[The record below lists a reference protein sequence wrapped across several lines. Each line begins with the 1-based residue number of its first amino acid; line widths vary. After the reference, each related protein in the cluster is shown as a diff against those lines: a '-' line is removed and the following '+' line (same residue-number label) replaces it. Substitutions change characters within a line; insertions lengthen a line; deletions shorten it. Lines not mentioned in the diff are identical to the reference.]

1 MNKQELASRIWESAN
16 NMRSKIEANEYKDYI
31 LGFIFYKFLSD
42 QVEQFML
49 NNDAEP
55 EDLPDALVETDT
67 DTVAL
72 VRNNLGYFL
81 TYENLYSTWRDM
93 GNDFSIAHVRE
104 GLATFKRNIAPE
116 RKHVFDGILNTLD
129 TGLSKLGTTDAART
143 SAIKKLLDLI
153 DDIPT
158 DGKQGY
164 DVLGYIYEYLIEKFA
179 ANAGKKAGEF
189 YTPHEVSLIMSNIV
203 ADHLKGRDEI
213 QIYDPTSGSGSLLLN
228 IGHAVAKRM
237 GDPDRIKYF
246 AQELRENTYNL
257 TRMNLVMRGVKADNI
272 VARNGD
278 SLAHD
283 WPMFDEAD
291 PVQTYQPLYV
301 DAVVSNP
308 PYSQKWEPE
317 GNEADPRF
325 ARFGLAPKTKA
336 DYAFLLHELFH
347 VKPDGIL
354 TIVLPHGVLFRGGSE
369 GEIRRNLVEANHID
383 AIIGLPSNIFYGTGI
398 ATIIMVLK
406 QERDRDDVLFIDASQ
421 GFIKQGKYNHLRA
434 RDIQRIVDAVHN
446 RVDVP
451 HFARVVTRDEIR
463 ANGHNLNIPRYV
475 SATLP
480 PESIDLYATMYGGI
494 PTSEIDTLEH
504 YWTAMPGLR
513 EALFTERAEGYA
525 ELKTTNLRETINQ
538 HPAAQALRNQI
549 DAALS
554 DLPEKLHALLVDG
567 AATVPITTTEDHLKA
582 DLFDRLDPVPL
593 VDAYEGY
600 QVLHDSWV
608 KTAGDLE
615 VIQTEGLDAVR
626 VNDPITEMKTRK
638 GKKEEVQV
646 GWEGR
651 IAPYE
656 LVQALYLPQLKD
668 QITQL
673 GRDEDTVVSEL
684 TQLIE
689 GLSEED
695 KTDLA
700 EVLNEKQDA
709 FATAALKKAIK
720 ELPKLPKGETWPEG
734 STEAAMLSAKALI
747 AQRDKLKKNLKA
759 AQEQLEKDTH
769 ATIET
774 LTDVQVDEVLTAKWI
789 DALMDDLREIPG
801 HVLAGLSARVQ
812 ALHDKY
818 AVALTD
824 LDVQI
829 RETEQELAG
838 LLSGLTG
845 NAADMQAVAAL
856 QELLGGGRDA

>member
-1 MNKQELASRIWESAN
+1 
-16 NMRSKIEANEYKDYI
+16 
-31 LGFIFYKFLSD
+31 
-42 QVEQFML
+42 ML

-93 GNDFSIAHVRE
+93 GNDFSIAHVRD

-116 RKHVFDGILNTLD
+116 HKHVFEGILNTLD
-129 TGLSKLGTTDAART
+129 TSLSKLGTTDAART

-203 ADHLKGRDEI
+203 ADHLKDRDEI

-283 WPMFDEAD
+283 WPMFDEFD

-301 DAVVSNP
+301 DAVVSDP

-354 TIVLPHGVLFRGGSE
+354 TIVLPHGVLFRGSSE
-369 GEIRRNLVEANHID
+369 ADIRRNLIEANHID

-434 RDIQRIVDAVHN
+434 RDIQRIVDAVRN

-451 HFARVVTRDEIR
+451 HFAKVVTRDEIR
-463 ANGHNLNIPRYV
+463 ANDHNLNIPRYV

-480 PESIDLYATMYGGI
+480 PESVDLYATMHGGI
-494 PTSEIDTLEH
+494 PTSEIAALEH
-504 YWTAMPGLR
+504 YWTALPGLR
-513 EALFTERAEGYA
+513 EALFTEKVEGYA
-525 ELKTTNLRETINQ
+525 ELKTANLRETIDK
-538 HPAAQALRNQI
+538 HPAAQALRNQV

-567 AATVPITTTEDHLKA
+567 AATVPITTTEDQLKA

-615 VIQTEGLDAVR
+615 VIRTEGFDALR
-626 VNDPITEMKTRK
+626 VNHPVMEWKTK
-638 GKKEEVQV
+638 EKKKVYVQI
-646 GWEGR
+646 GWDGR
-651 IAPYE
+651 VAPNE
-656 LVQALYLPQLKD
+656 LVQTFYLAQQKD
-668 QITQL
+668 QVTQL
-673 GRDEDTVVSEL
+673 SRDVDTAVSEL
-684 TQLIE
+684 TQLVE
-689 GLSEED
+689 GLSEVD
-695 KTDLA
+695 KTDLT
-700 EVLNEKQDA
+700 EILNDKQDA
-709 FATAALKKAIK
+709 FKKTELNKAIK
-720 ELPKLPKGETWPEG
+720 DLPKLAKGETWPED

-759 AQEQLEKDTH
+759 AQEQLEKDTY
-769 ATIET
+769 ATIEA
-774 LTDVQVDEVLTAKWI
+774 LTEAQVDEVLTAKWI
-789 DALMDDLREIPG
+789 TSLMDDLREIPG
-801 HVLAGLSARVQ
+801 HVLAGLAGRVQ

-824 LDVQI
+824 LDVKI

>member
-1 MNKQELASRIWESAN
+1 
-16 NMRSKIEANEYKDYI
+16 
-31 LGFIFYKFLSD
+31 
-42 QVEQFML
+42 ML

-55 EDLPDALVETDT
+55 EDLPDTLVETDT

-81 TYENLYSTWRDM
+81 TYENLYSTWRDLD
-93 GNDFSIAHVRE
+93 NDFSIAHVRE

-129 TGLSKLGTTDAART
+129 TSLSKLGTTDAART

-283 WPMFDEAD
+283 WPMFDEFD

-301 DAVVSNP
+301 DAVVSDP

-354 TIVLPHGVLFRGGSE
+354 TIVLPHGVLFRGSSE
-369 GEIRRNLVEANHID
+369 ADIRRNLIEANHID

-434 RDIQRIVDAVHN
+434 RDIQRIVDAVRN

-451 HFARVVTRDEIR
+451 HFAKVVTRDEIR
-463 ANGHNLNIPRYV
+463 ANDHNLNIPRYV

-480 PESIDLYATMYGGI
+480 PESVDLYATMHGGI
-494 PTSEIDTLEH
+494 PTSEIAALEH
-504 YWTAMPGLR
+504 YWTALPGLR
-513 EALFTERAEGYA
+513 EALFTEKVEGYA
-525 ELKTTNLRETINQ
+525 ELKTANLRETIDK
-538 HPAAQALRNQI
+538 HPAAQALRNQV

-567 AATVPITTTEDHLKA
+567 AATVPITTTEDQLKA

-615 VIQTEGLDAVR
+615 VIQTEGFDALR
-626 VNDPITEMKTRK
+626 VNHPVMEWKTK
-638 GKKEEVQV
+638 EKKKVYVQI
-646 GWEGR
+646 GWDGR
-651 IAPYE
+651 VAPNE
-656 LVQALYLPQLKD
+656 LVQTFYLAQQKD
-668 QITQL
+668 QVTQL
-673 GRDEDTVVSEL
+673 SRDVDTAVSEL
-684 TQLIE
+684 TQLVE
-689 GLSEED
+689 DLSEDD

-700 EVLNEKQDA
+700 EVLNDKQDA
-709 FATAALKKAIK
+709 FKKTELNKAIK
-720 ELPKLPKGETWPEG
+720 DLPKLAKGETWPED

-759 AQEQLEKDTH
+759 AQEQLEKDTY
-769 ATIET
+769 ATIEA
-774 LTDVQVDEVLTAKWI
+774 LTEAQVDEVLTAKWI
-789 DALMDDLREIPG
+789 TSLMDDLREIPG
-801 HVLAGLSARVQ
+801 HVLAGLAGRVQ

-824 LDVQI
+824 LDVKI

-856 QELLGGGRDA
+856 

>member
-1 MNKQELASRIWESAN
+1 
-16 NMRSKIEANEYKDYI
+16 
-31 LGFIFYKFLSD
+31 
-42 QVEQFML
+42 ML

-93 GNDFSIAHVRE
+93 GNDFSIAHVRD

-116 RKHVFDGILNTLD
+116 HKHVFEGILNTLD
-129 TGLSKLGTTDAART
+129 TSLSKLGTTDAART

-203 ADHLKGRDEI
+203 ADHLKDRDEI

-283 WPMFDEAD
+283 WPMFDEFD

-301 DAVVSNP
+301 DAVVSDP

-317 GNEADPRF
+317 DNEADPRF

-354 TIVLPHGVLFRGGSE
+354 TIVLPHGVLFRGSSE
-369 GEIRRNLVEANHID
+369 ADIRRNLIEANHID

-434 RDIQRIVDAVHN
+434 RDIQRIVDAVRN

-451 HFARVVTRDEIR
+451 HFAKVVTRDEIR
-463 ANGHNLNIPRYV
+463 ANDHNLNIPRYV

-480 PESIDLYATMYGGI
+480 PESVDLYATMHGGI
-494 PTSEIDTLEH
+494 PTSEIAALEH
-504 YWTAMPGLR
+504 YWTALPGLR
-513 EALFTERAEGYA
+513 EALFTEKVEGYA
-525 ELKTTNLRETINQ
+525 ELKTANLRETIDK
-538 HPAAQALRNQI
+538 HPAAQALRNQV

-567 AATVPITTTEDHLKA
+567 AATVPITTTEDQLKA

-615 VIQTEGLDAVR
+615 VIQTEGFDALR
-626 VNDPITEMKTRK
+626 VNHPVMEWKTK
-638 GKKEEVQV
+638 EKKKVYVQI
-646 GWEGR
+646 GWDGR
-651 IAPYE
+651 VAPNE
-656 LVQALYLPQLKD
+656 LVQTFYLAQQKD
-668 QITQL
+668 QVTQL
-673 GRDEDTVVSEL
+673 SRDVDTAVSEL
-684 TQLIE
+684 TQLVE
-689 GLSEED
+689 GLSEVD
-695 KTDLA
+695 KTDLT
-700 EVLNEKQDA
+700 EILNDKQDA
-709 FATAALKKAIK
+709 FKKTELNKAIK
-720 ELPKLPKGETWPEG
+720 DLPKLAKGETWPED

-759 AQEQLEKDTH
+759 AQEQLEKDTY
-769 ATIET
+769 ATIEA
-774 LTDVQVDEVLTAKWI
+774 LTEAQVDEVLTAKWI
-789 DALMDDLREIPG
+789 TSLMDDLREIPG
-801 HVLAGLSARVQ
+801 HVLAGLAGRVQ

-824 LDVQI
+824 LDVKI

>member
-1 MNKQELASRIWESAN
+1 
-16 NMRSKIEANEYKDYI
+16 
-31 LGFIFYKFLSD
+31 
-42 QVEQFML
+42 ML

-93 GNDFSIAHVRE
+93 GNDFSIAHVRD

-116 RKHVFDGILNTLD
+116 HKHVFEGILNTLD
-129 TGLSKLGTTDAART
+129 TSLSKQGTTDAART

-164 DVLGYIYEYLIEKFA
+164 DVLGYIYEYLIERFA

-203 ADHLKGRDEI
+203 ADHLKDRDEI

-283 WPMFDEAD
+283 WPMFDEFD

-301 DAVVSNP
+301 DAVVSDP

-354 TIVLPHGVLFRGGSE
+354 TIVLPHGVLFRGSSE
-369 GEIRRNLVEANHID
+369 ADIRRNLIEANHID

-434 RDIQRIVDAVHN
+434 RDIQRIVDAVRN

-451 HFARVVTRDEIR
+451 HFAKVVTRDEIR
-463 ANGHNLNIPRYV
+463 ANDHNLNIPRYV

-480 PESIDLYATMYGGI
+480 PESVDLYATMHGGI
-494 PTSEIDTLEH
+494 PTSEIAALEH
-504 YWTAMPGLR
+504 YWTALPGLR
-513 EALFTERAEGYA
+513 EALFTEKVEGYA
-525 ELKTTNLRETINQ
+525 ELKTANLRETIDK
-538 HPAAQALRNQI
+538 HPAAQALRNQV

-567 AATVPITTTEDHLKA
+567 AATVPITTTEDQLKA

-615 VIQTEGLDAVR
+615 VIQTEGFDALR
-626 VNDPITEMKTRK
+626 VNHPVMEWKTK
-638 GKKEEVQV
+638 EKKKVYVQI
-646 GWEGR
+646 GWDGR
-651 IAPYE
+651 VAPNE
-656 LVQALYLPQLKD
+656 LVQTFYLAQQKD
-668 QITQL
+668 QVTQL
-673 GRDEDTVVSEL
+673 SRDVDTAVSEL
-684 TQLIE
+684 TQLVE
-689 GLSEED
+689 GLSEVD
-695 KTDLA
+695 KTDLT
-700 EVLNEKQDA
+700 EILNDKQDA
-709 FATAALKKAIK
+709 FKKTELNKAIK
-720 ELPKLPKGETWPEG
+720 DLPKLAKGETWPED

-759 AQEQLEKDTH
+759 AQEQLEKDTY
-769 ATIET
+769 ATIEA
-774 LTDVQVDEVLTAKWI
+774 LTEAQVDEVLTAKWI
-789 DALMDDLREIPG
+789 TSLMDDLREIPG
-801 HVLAGLSARVQ
+801 HVLAGLAGRVQ

-824 LDVQI
+824 LDVKI

>member
-1 MNKQELASRIWESAN
+1 
-16 NMRSKIEANEYKDYI
+16 MRSKIEANEYKDYI

-55 EDLPDALVETDT
+55 EDLPDTLVETDT

-81 TYENLYSTWRDM
+81 TYENLYSTWRDLD
-93 GNDFSIAHVRE
+93 NDFSIAHVRE

-129 TGLSKLGTTDAART
+129 TSLSKLGTTDAART

-203 ADHLKGRDEI
+203 ADHLKDRDEI

-291 PVQTYQPLYV
+291 PVQTYKPLYV

-336 DYAFLLHELFH
+336 DYAFMLHELFH

-354 TIVLPHGVLFRGGSE
+354 TVVLPHGVLFRGGSE
-369 GEIRRNLVEANHID
+369 ADIRRNLIEANHID

-398 ATIIMVLK
+398 ATVIMVLK

-463 ANGHNLNIPRYV
+463 ANDHNLNIPRYV

-480 PESIDLYATMYGGI
+480 PESVDLYATMHGGI

-504 YWTAMPGLR
+504 YWTALPGLR
-513 EALFTERAEGYA
+513 EALFTEKTEGYA
-525 ELKTTNLRETINQ
+525 ELKTTNLRETIDQ
-538 HPAAQALRNQI
+538 HPAAQALRDQVG
-549 DAALS
+549 AVLS

-567 AATVPITTTEDHLKA
+567 AATVPITTTEDQLKA
-582 DLFDRLDPVPL
+582 NLFDRLDRVPL

-615 VIQTEGLDAVR
+615 IIQTEGLDAVR
-626 VNDPITEMKTRK
+626 VNDPVMEWKTK
-638 GKKEEVQV
+638 EKK
-646 GWEGR
+646 
-651 IAPYE
+651 
-656 LVQALYLPQLKD
+656 
-668 QITQL
+668 
-673 GRDEDTVVSEL
+673 
-684 TQLIE
+684 
-689 GLSEED
+689 
-695 KTDLA
+695 
-700 EVLNEKQDA
+700 
-709 FATAALKKAIK
+709 
-720 ELPKLPKGETWPEG
+720 
-734 STEAAMLSAKALI
+734 
-747 AQRDKLKKNLKA
+747 
-759 AQEQLEKDTH
+759 
-769 ATIET
+769 
-774 LTDVQVDEVLTAKWI
+774 
-789 DALMDDLREIPG
+789 
-801 HVLAGLSARVQ
+801 
-812 ALHDKY
+812 
-818 AVALTD
+818 
-824 LDVQI
+824 
-829 RETEQELAG
+829 
-838 LLSGLTG
+838 
-845 NAADMQAVAAL
+845 
-856 QELLGGGRDA
+856 

>member
-93 GNDFSIAHVRE
+93 GNDFSIAHVRD

-283 WPMFDEAD
+283 WPMFDESD

-769 ATIET
+769 ATIEA
-774 LTDVQVDEVLTAKWI
+774 LTDAQVDEVLTAKWI
-789 DALMDDLREIPG
+789 TALMDDLREIPG
-801 HVLAGLSARVQ
+801 HVLAGLASRVQ

-845 NAADMQAVAAL
+845 NAADMQAVAVL

>member
-1 MNKQELASRIWESAN
+1 M
-16 NMRSKIEANEYKDYI
+16 EAQDYKDYI

-93 GNDFSIAHVRE
+93 GNDFSIAHVRD

-116 RKHVFDGILNTLD
+116 HKHVFEGILNTLD
-129 TGLSKLGTTDAART
+129 TSLSKLGTTDAART

-203 ADHLKGRDEI
+203 ADHLKDRDEI

-283 WPMFDEAD
+283 WPMFDEFD

-301 DAVVSNP
+301 DAVVSDP

-354 TIVLPHGVLFRGGSE
+354 TIVLPHGVLFRGSSE
-369 GEIRRNLVEANHID
+369 ADIRRNLIEANRID

-434 RDIQRIVDAVHN
+434 RDIQRIVDAVRN

-451 HFARVVTRDEIR
+451 HFAKVVTRDEIR
-463 ANGHNLNIPRYV
+463 ANDHNLNIPRYV

-480 PESIDLYATMYGGI
+480 PESVDLYATMHGGI
-494 PTSEIDTLEH
+494 PTSEIAALEH
-504 YWTAMPGLR
+504 YWTALPGLR
-513 EALFTERAEGYA
+513 EALFTEKVEGYA
-525 ELKTTNLRETINQ
+525 ELKTANLRETIDK
-538 HPAAQALRNQI
+538 HPAAQALRNQV

-567 AATVPITTTEDHLKA
+567 AATVPITTTEDQLKA

-615 VIQTEGLDAVR
+615 VIQTEGFDALR
-626 VNDPITEMKTRK
+626 VNHPVMEWKTK
-638 GKKEEVQV
+638 EKKKVYVQI
-646 GWEGR
+646 GWDGR
-651 IAPYE
+651 VAPNE
-656 LVQALYLPQLKD
+656 LVQTFYLAQQKD
-668 QITQL
+668 QVTQL
-673 GRDEDTVVSEL
+673 SRDVDTAVSEL
-684 TQLIE
+684 TQLVE
-689 GLSEED
+689 GLSEVD
-695 KTDLA
+695 KTDLT
-700 EVLNEKQDA
+700 EILNDKQDA
-709 FATAALKKAIK
+709 FKKTELNKAIK
-720 ELPKLPKGETWPEG
+720 DLPKLAKGETWPED

-759 AQEQLEKDTH
+759 AQEQLEKDTY
-769 ATIET
+769 ATIEA
-774 LTDVQVDEVLTAKWI
+774 LTEAQVDEVLTAKWI
-789 DALMDDLREIPG
+789 TSLMDDLREIPG
-801 HVLAGLSARVQ
+801 HVLAGLAGRVQ

-824 LDVQI
+824 LDVKI

>member
-1 MNKQELASRIWESAN
+1 
-16 NMRSKIEANEYKDYI
+16 MRSKIEANEYKDYI

-55 EDLPDALVETDT
+55 EDLPDTLVETDT

-81 TYENLYSTWRDM
+81 TYENLYSTWRDLD
-93 GNDFSIAHVRE
+93 NDFSIAHVRE

-129 TGLSKLGTTDAART
+129 TSLSKLGTTDAART

-291 PVQTYQPLYV
+291 PVQTYKPLYV

-336 DYAFLLHELFH
+336 DYAFMLHELFH

-354 TIVLPHGVLFRGGSE
+354 TVVLPHGVLFRGGSE
-369 GEIRRNLVEANHID
+369 ADIRRNLIEANHID

-398 ATIIMVLK
+398 ATVIMVLK

-463 ANGHNLNIPRYV
+463 ANDHNLNIPRYV

-480 PESIDLYATMYGGI
+480 PESVDLYATMHGGI

-504 YWTAMPGLR
+504 YWTALPGLR
-513 EALFTERAEGYA
+513 EALFTEKTEGYA
-525 ELKTTNLRETINQ
+525 ELKTTNLRETIDQ
-538 HPAAQALRNQI
+538 HPAAQALRDQVG
-549 DAALS
+549 AVLS

-567 AATVPITTTEDHLKA
+567 AATVPITTTEDQLKA
-582 DLFDRLDPVPL
+582 NLFDRLDRVPL

-615 VIQTEGLDAVR
+615 IIQTEGLDAVR
-626 VNDPITEMKTRK
+626 VNDPVMEWKTK
-638 GKKEEVQV
+638 EKKKVYVQV
-646 GWEGR
+646 GWDGR
-651 IAPYE
+651 VTPNE
-656 LVQALYLPQLKD
+656 LVQTFYLPQQKD
-668 QITQL
+668 QVTQL
-673 GRDEDTVVSEL
+673 SRDVDTAVSEL
-684 TQLIE
+684 TQLVE
-689 GLSEED
+689 DLSEDD

-700 EVLNEKQDA
+700 EVLNDKQDA
-709 FATAALKKAIK
+709 FKKTELNKAIK
-720 ELPKLPKGETWPEG
+720 DLPKLAKGETWPEG

-747 AQRDKLKKNLKA
+747 AQRDQLKKNLKT

-769 ATIET
+769 ATIEA

-789 DALMDDLREIPG
+789 TALMGDLREIPG

-824 LDVQI
+824 LDVQV

-845 NAADMQAVAAL
+845 NAADMQALAAL

>member
-1 MNKQELASRIWESAN
+1 
-16 NMRSKIEANEYKDYI
+16 MRSKIEANEYKDYI

-55 EDLPDALVETDT
+55 EDLPDTLVETDT

-93 GNDFSIAHVRE
+93 GNDFSIAHVRD

-116 RKHVFDGILNTLD
+116 HKHVFEGILNTLD
-129 TGLSKLGTTDAART
+129 TSLSKLGTTDAART

-203 ADHLKGRDEI
+203 ADHLKDRDEI

-283 WPMFDEAD
+283 WPMFDEFD

-301 DAVVSNP
+301 DAVVSDP

-354 TIVLPHGVLFRGGSE
+354 TIVLPHGVLFRGSSE
-369 GEIRRNLVEANHID
+369 ADIRRNLIEANHID

-434 RDIQRIVDAVHN
+434 RDIQRIVDAVRN

-451 HFARVVTRDEIR
+451 HFAKVVTRDEIR
-463 ANGHNLNIPRYV
+463 ANDHNLNIPRYV

-480 PESIDLYATMYGGI
+480 PESVDLYATMHGGI
-494 PTSEIDTLEH
+494 PTSEIAALEH
-504 YWTAMPGLR
+504 YWTALPGLR
-513 EALFTERAEGYA
+513 EALFTEKVEGYA
-525 ELKTTNLRETINQ
+525 ELKTANLRETIDK
-538 HPAAQALRNQI
+538 HPAAQALRNQV

-567 AATVPITTTEDHLKA
+567 AATVPITTTEDQLKA

-615 VIQTEGLDAVR
+615 VIQTEGFDALR
-626 VNDPITEMKTRK
+626 VNHPVMEWKTK
-638 GKKEEVQV
+638 EKKKVYVQI
-646 GWEGR
+646 GWDGR
-651 IAPYE
+651 VAPNE
-656 LVQALYLPQLKD
+656 LVQTFYLAQQKD
-668 QITQL
+668 QVTQL
-673 GRDEDTVVSEL
+673 SRDVDTAVSEL
-684 TQLIE
+684 TQLVE
-689 GLSEED
+689 DLSEDD

-700 EVLNEKQDA
+700 EVLNDKQDA
-709 FATAALKKAIK
+709 FKKTELNKAIK
-720 ELPKLPKGETWPEG
+720 DLPKLAKGETWPED

-759 AQEQLEKDTH
+759 AQEQLEKDTY
-769 ATIET
+769 ATIEA
-774 LTDVQVDEVLTAKWI
+774 LTEAQVDEVLTAKWI
-789 DALMDDLREIPG
+789 TSLMDDLREIPG
-801 HVLAGLSARVQ
+801 HVLAGLAGRVQ

-824 LDVQI
+824 LDVKI

>member
-1 MNKQELASRIWESAN
+1 
-16 NMRSKIEANEYKDYI
+16 
-31 LGFIFYKFLSD
+31 
-42 QVEQFML
+42 ML

-93 GNDFSIAHVRE
+93 GNDFSIAHVRD
-104 GLATFKRNIAPE
+104 GLATFKRNIARE
-116 RKHVFDGILNTLD
+116 HKHVFEGILNTLD
-129 TGLSKLGTTDAART
+129 TSLSKLGTTDAART

-203 ADHLKGRDEI
+203 ADHLKDRDEI

-228 IGHAVAKRM
+228 IGHAVAKHM

-283 WPMFDEAD
+283 WPMFDEFD

-301 DAVVSNP
+301 DAVVSDP

-354 TIVLPHGVLFRGGSE
+354 TIVLPHGVLFRGSSE
-369 GEIRRNLVEANHID
+369 ADIRRNLIEANHID

-434 RDIQRIVDAVHN
+434 RDIQRIVDAVRN

-451 HFARVVTRDEIR
+451 HFAKVVTRDEIR
-463 ANGHNLNIPRYV
+463 ANDHNLNIPRYV

-480 PESIDLYATMYGGI
+480 PESVDLYATMHGGI
-494 PTSEIDTLEH
+494 PTSEIAALEH
-504 YWTAMPGLR
+504 YWTALPGLR
-513 EALFTERAEGYA
+513 EALFTEKVEGYA
-525 ELKTTNLRETINQ
+525 ELKTANLRETIDK
-538 HPAAQALRNQI
+538 HPAAQALRNQV

-567 AATVPITTTEDHLKA
+567 AATVPITTTEDQLKA

-615 VIQTEGLDAVR
+615 VIQTEGFDALR
-626 VNDPITEMKTRK
+626 VNHPVMEWKTK
-638 GKKEEVQV
+638 EKKKVYVQI
-646 GWEGR
+646 GWDGR
-651 IAPYE
+651 VAPNE
-656 LVQALYLPQLKD
+656 LVQTFYLAQQKD
-668 QITQL
+668 QVTQL
-673 GRDEDTVVSEL
+673 SRDVDTAVSEL
-684 TQLIE
+684 TQLVE
-689 GLSEED
+689 GLSEVD
-695 KTDLA
+695 KTDLT
-700 EVLNEKQDA
+700 EILNDKQDA
-709 FATAALKKAIK
+709 FKKTELNKAIK
-720 ELPKLPKGETWPEG
+720 DLPKLAKGETWPED

-759 AQEQLEKDTH
+759 AQEQLEKDTY
-769 ATIET
+769 ATIEA
-774 LTDVQVDEVLTAKWI
+774 LTEAQVDEVLTAKWI
-789 DALMDDLREIPG
+789 TSLMDDLREIPG
-801 HVLAGLSARVQ
+801 HVLAGLAGRVQ

-824 LDVQI
+824 LDVKI